1 MKRICIYLISC
12 LIVTVVFDPAYGQ
25 DTLQNRSITSDDFA
39 SKRPAARTSGRS
51 RRARYSFLRAEK
63 NVAQNRRSSPRSS
76 PAKATVPPV
85 VSEIGVTMWRL
96 RPPQK
101 NETGHFFEVIDGSRG
116 RHMWLAERV
125 GPDTG
130 FKPGEKI
137 RFAIESSLTGYL
149 YVFNRETSTDGSL
162 GAPSLIFPDSI
173 RDDNSV
179 GPGVLVDIPDQRD
192 DVPYFNITPQGPNY
206 AGELLTVVITTKP
219 LTDLKVE
226 RDGTVVSVDDLLNLE
241 FNADVEVFS
250 RTDTED
256 KFYSK
261 IEADAACGGR
271 SRGGKEPCGLA
282 SRKLTRDEPL
292 PQAIFRAKSQP
303 GEPVVVF
310 VKLNVQK

>member
-1 MKRICIYLISC
+1 MKSAWILLLSC
-12 LIVTVVFDPAYGQ
+12 LIVITIFCPVYGQ
-25 DTLQNRSITSDDFA
+25 DIPQDRSITSDDFA
-39 SKRPAARTSGRS
+39 NKRPAARTSRS
-51 RRARYSFLRAEK
+51 RRARYSFVRAER
-63 NVAQNRRSSPRSS
+63 NLAQNRRSAPR
-76 PAKATVPPV
+76 PNPVKAAAAPV

-101 NETGHFFEVIDGSRG
+101 NENGHFFEVIDGTRG
-116 RHMWLAERV
+116 RSMWLAERV
-125 GPDTG
+125 NVDTG
-130 FKPGEKI
+130 FKAGEKV
-137 RFAIESSLTGYL
+137 RFAIESSLVGYL
-149 YVFNRETSTDGSL
+149 YVFNRELATDGSL
-162 GAPSLIFPDSI
+162 GAPSLIFPESI

-179 GPGVLVDIPDQRD
+179 GPGILVDIPDQRD
-192 DVPYFNITPQGPNY
+192 DVPYFNITPHAANY
-206 AGELLTVVITTKP
+206 SGELLTVVITPKP
-219 LTDLKVE
+219 LTNLKLE

-261 IEADAACGGR
+261 TEADSACGGR

-292 PQAIFRAKSQP
+292 PQTIFRAKSAA